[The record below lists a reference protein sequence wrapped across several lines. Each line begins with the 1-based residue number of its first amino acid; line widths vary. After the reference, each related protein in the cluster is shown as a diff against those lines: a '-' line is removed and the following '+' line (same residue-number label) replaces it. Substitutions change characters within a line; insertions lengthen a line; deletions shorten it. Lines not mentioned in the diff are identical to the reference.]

1 MLSFRQ
7 KRRVSRM
14 KKMVL
19 LLLVLALMCTAGA
32 AVAHPPSEVS
42 LSYSRDEGILKV
54 DAPHSVS
61 DGKKHYIN
69 LFTVSVNGQVMY
81 TLEPAW
87 QVDGKTSTAMFQVGD
102 LPVETV
108 VEVEAICNRVGKKKS
123 TLTVE

>member
-1 MLSFRQ
+1 
-7 KRRVSRM
+7 VSRM

-32 AVAHPPSEVS
+32 AAAHPPPEVT
-42 LSYSRDEGILKV
+42 LSCSRDEGILKV

-69 LFTVSVNGQVMY
+69 LFTVSVNGEIMY

-87 QVDGKTSTAMFQVGD
+87 QVDGKNSLAMFQVGD
-102 LPVETV
+102 LAAGTV
-108 VEVEAICNRVGKKKS
+108 VEVEAVCSRVGKKKS